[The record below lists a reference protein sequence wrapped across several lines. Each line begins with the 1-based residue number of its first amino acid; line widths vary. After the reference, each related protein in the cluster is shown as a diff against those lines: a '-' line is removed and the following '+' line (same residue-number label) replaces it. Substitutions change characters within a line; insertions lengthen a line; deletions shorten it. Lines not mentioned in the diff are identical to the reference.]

1 MRLDF
6 SDLPLKETAF
16 SDKPMTFI
24 DQGPKNFLGAVMDLV
39 AIETGDRRAREHWQ
53 QKQIDN
59 LLSHAARKSAFW
71 RKRIGANKA
80 ANFER
85 LPILTRADVRTQV
98 EAEGSLLAG
107 ERIKTMK
114 HATSGSS
121 GTPIQF
127 FVSQMHTEYLGVRS
141 AAQFFIEERDLTLN
155 STRLRPEPKSSKDG
169 FTVQIKGDALGSLAS
184 LVRGGKFKY
193 IEYFHPNMDALCKE
207 LERDS
212 IGYLVAHPH
221 LVETMLQV
229 IDPEFFKRAGTA
241 MFNPVAGAVDPELRK
256 AFVSNGIPVRGT
268 YSSEEVGSIGF
279 ECENNP
285 GIYHLATSNVIVEV
299 IADSSVRGVAPDLG
313 RVLVTHLHSYATPF
327 IRYDI
332 GDVATFGNS
341 CPCGHDGPILS
352 NVYGRAKALLK
363 HPDGRVSIF
372 FPRGKELAA
381 IAKFDEFR
389 IRQTELNRIVL
400 ELGGRGALT
409 EDEKSAFVRLI
420 RQHAGG
426 DFVVEVKAVAAIDWG
441 QNSKRLG
448 FYSEVL

>member
-80 ANFER
+80 ANLER

-127 FVSQMHTEYLGVRS
+127 FISQMHTEYLGVRS

-221 LVETMLQV
+221 LVETMLQF

-279 ECENNP
+279 ECEKNP
-285 GIYHLATSNVIVEV
+285 GVYHLATSNVIVEV
-299 IADSSVRGVAPDLG
+299 IADSSVEGVAPDLG

-389 IRQTELNRIVL
+389 IRQTDLNRIVL

-426 DFVVEVKAVAAIDWG
+426 DFVVEVSAVAAIDWG

>member
-24 DQGPKNFLGAVMDLV
+24 DQEPKNFLGAVMDLV

-59 LLSHAARKSAFW
+59 LLSYAARKSAFW
-71 RKRIGANKA
+71 RKRIGATKA

-85 LPILTRADVRTQV
+85 LPVLTRSDVRTQV

-107 ERIKTMK
+107 ERIKTIK

-121 GTPIQF
+121 GTPVEF
-127 FVSQMHTEYLGVRS
+127 FVSQMNTEYTDVRS
-141 AAQFFIEERDLTLN
+141 AAQFLMEGRDLKSN
-155 STRLRPEPKSSKDG
+155 STRLRPEPKPSKYG
-169 FTVQIKGDALGSLAS
+169 FRVQTKNDALGSLAP
-184 LVRGGKFKY
+184 LVRGGKQKF
-193 IEYFHPNMDALCKE
+193 IEYFHPDISALCDE
-207 LERDS
+207 LKKDS
-212 IGYLVAHPH
+212 IGYLIAHPH
-221 LVETMLQV
+221 LLDTMLQSV
-229 IDPEFFKRAGTA
+229 DAEFFKRAGTA
-241 MFNPVAGAVDPELRK
+241 MLVPVAGAMDPLLRN
-256 AFVSNGIPVRGT
+256 AFVSVGIPIRGT
-268 YSSEEVGSIGF
+268 YSSEEIGLIGF
-279 ECENNP
+279 ECEKNP
-285 GIYHLATSNVIVEV
+285 GMYHVATSNVFVEV
-299 IADSSVRGVAPDLG
+299 VADMSIADVAPDVG

-327 IRYDI
+327 IRYDL
-332 GDVATFGNS
+332 GDVATLHKS
-341 CPCGHDGPILS
+341 CSCGHDGPALA

-363 HPDGRVSIF
+363 HSDGRISIF

-389 IRQTELNRIVL
+389 IRQTDLNRIVL

-420 RQHAGG
+420 REHAGG
-426 DFVVEVKAVAAIDWG
+426 EFAVEVTAVPAIDWG
-441 QNSKRLG
+441 HNSKRLG

>member
-85 LPILTRADVRTQV
+85 LPVLTRADVRTQV

-127 FVSQMHTEYLGVRS
+127 FISQMHTEYLGVRS
-141 AAQFFIEERDLTLN
+141 AAQLFIEQRDLTLN
-155 STRLRPEPKSSKDG
+155 STRLRPEPKPSRDG
-169 FTVQIKGDALGSLAS
+169 FTVQIRGDALGSLAS
-184 LVRGGKFKY
+184 LVRGGKYKY

-221 LVETMLQV
+221 LVEAMLQF

-241 MFNPVAGAVDPELRK
+241 MFNPVAGAVDPGLRE
-256 AFVSNGIPVRGT
+256 AFVSIGIPVRGS

-279 ECENNP
+279 ECEKSP

-299 IADSSVRGVAPDLG
+299 IADNSVGGIAPDLG

-332 GDVATFGNS
+332 GDVATLGNS
-341 CPCGHDGPILS
+341 CPCGHDGPVLS
-352 NVYGRAKALLK
+352 NIYGRSKALLK

-381 IAKFDEFR
+381 IAQFDEFR
-389 IRQTELNRIVL
+389 IRQTEIRKIVL
-400 ELGGRGALT
+400 ELGGREALS
-409 EDEKSAFVRLI
+409 EKERTAFIRLI
-420 RQHAGG
+420 NEHAGG
-426 DFVVEVKAVAAIDWG
+426 DFEVEVKAVAAIDWG

>member
-1 MRLDF
+1 M
-6 SDLPLKETAF
+6 A
-16 SDKPMTFI
+16 FI
-24 DQGPKNFLGAVMDLV
+24 DQEPKNFLGAVMDLV

-59 LLSHAARKSAFW
+59 LLSFAARKSAFW

-85 LPILTRADVRTQV
+85 LPILTRADVRAQV
-98 EAEGSLLAG
+98 ETEGSLLAG

-127 FVSQMHTEYLGVRS
+127 FISQMHTEYLGVRS
-141 AAQFFIEERDLTLN
+141 AAQFFIEGRDLTLN
-155 STRLRPEPKSSKDG
+155 STRLRPEPKPSKNG
-169 FTVQIKGDALGSLAS
+169 FTVQTKDDALGSLAS
-184 LVRGGKFKY
+184 LVRGGKYKY
-193 IEYFHPNMDALCKE
+193 VEYFHPNMEALCKE
-207 LERDS
+207 LEQDS

-221 LVETMLQV
+221 LVETMLQY
-229 IDPEFFKRAGTA
+229 IDREFFKRAGTA

-256 AFVSNGIPVRGT
+256 AFVSSGIPIRGT

-279 ECENNP
+279 ECDKNP
-285 GIYHLATSNVIVEV
+285 GVYHLATSNVVVEV
-299 IADSSVRGVAPDLG
+299 VADNSVGGIAPDLG

-332 GDVATFGNS
+332 GDVASFGNS

-389 IRQTELNRIVL
+389 IRQTAPERIVL
-400 ELGGRGALT
+400 EIGGSKTLSEG
-409 EDEKSAFVRLI
+409 EKSAFVRVI
-420 RQHAGG
+420 KEHAGG
-426 DFVVEVKAVAAIDWG
+426 DFTVEVMAVAAIDWG
-441 QNSKRLG
+441 KNSKRFG
-448 FYSEVL
+448 FFSEVL

>member
-24 DQGPKNFLGAVMDLV
+24 DQEPKNFLGAVMDLV

-59 LLSHAARKSAFW
+59 LLSYAARKSAFW
-71 RKRIGANKA
+71 RKCIGANKA
-80 ANFER
+80 ANVDR
-85 LPILTRADVRTQV
+85 LPVLTRADVRTQV

-127 FVSQMHTEYLGVRS
+127 FISQMHTEYLGVRS

-184 LVRGGKFKY
+184 LVRGGKYKY

-221 LVETMLQV
+221 LVETMLQF

-279 ECENNP
+279 ECEKNP
-285 GIYHLATSNVIVEV
+285 DVYHLATSNVIVEV
-299 IADSSVRGVAPDLG
+299 IADSSVRG
-313 RVLVTHLHSYATPF
+313 RS
-327 IRYDI
+327 
-332 GDVATFGNS
+332 
-341 CPCGHDGPILS
+341 
-352 NVYGRAKALLK
+352 
-363 HPDGRVSIF
+363 
-372 FPRGKELAA
+372 
-381 IAKFDEFR
+381 
-389 IRQTELNRIVL
+389 
-400 ELGGRGALT
+400 
-409 EDEKSAFVRLI
+409 
-420 RQHAGG
+420 
-426 DFVVEVKAVAAIDWG
+426 
-441 QNSKRLG
+441 
-448 FYSEVL
+448 

>member
-6 SDLPLKETAF
+6 SDLPLKEAAF

-24 DQGPKNFLGAVMDLV
+24 DQEPKNFLGAVMDLV
-39 AIETGDRRAREHWQ
+39 AIETGDRRARERWQ

-59 LLSHAARKSAFW
+59 LLSYAARKSAFW
-71 RKRIGANKA
+71 RKRIGANKVE
-80 ANFER
+80 NFER
-85 LPILTRADVRTQV
+85 LPVLTRADVRAQV

-107 ERIKTMK
+107 ERIKTMM

-127 FVSQMHTEYLGVRS
+127 FISQMHTEYLGVRS

-221 LVETMLQV
+221 LVETMLQF

-279 ECENNP
+279 ECEKNP
-285 GIYHLATSNVIVEV
+285 DVYHLATSNVIVEV

-332 GDVATFGNS
+332 GDVATFGAS
-341 CPCGHDGPILS
+341 CPCGHDGPVLS

-389 IRQTELNRIVL
+389 IRQTDLNRIVL

-409 EDEKSAFVRLI
+409 EDETSAFVRLI

-426 DFVVEVKAVAAIDWG
+426 DFVVEVTAVAAIDWG